1 MQIKTTINPAR
12 YNKVENGGSQQQQ
25 SPGQPPES
33 QDTFQKSFMDGL
45 ASNPGFSKE
54 LLSKVGPQGEM
65 VISAT
70 DDGIKIRNTG
80 PSLLDRSVST
90 AGRILSNG
98 GQEVVRVMNADPSFT
113 FLASSKA
120 AKSSI
125 EGLVPRGAMG
135 DFDKYALP
143 AMRGV
148 MLAVSG
154 KRAISTFRNK
164 DASTFEKVI
173 DAGHAGTN
181 LVGLVGELGKV
192 GAIPISGL
200 TGIAPTL
207 ATLGWVGDGIAV
219 SLHAMGYITERGQVN
234 LGGFNLDDIF
244 TSKAAAR
251 EKAKAADQN
260 PPAQG

>member
-12 YNKVENGGSQQQQ
+12 HTKNNGVRSQQGTA
-25 SPGQPPES
+25 PGQPPEDK
-33 QDTFQKSFMDGL
+33 DTFKKSFMNGL

-54 LLSKVGPQGEM
+54 LLSKIDPQGQME
-65 VISAT
+65 ISAT
-70 DDGIKIRNTG
+70 EDGIVIRNTG
-80 PSLLDRSVST
+80 PDLLERSVNT
-90 AGRILSNG
+90 AGRLLADG

-120 AKSSI
+120 AKESI
-125 EGLVPRGAMG
+125 EGLVPDNAMG
-135 DFDKYALP
+135 EFDKFALP

-148 MLAVSG
+148 MTTVSSM
-154 KRAISTFRNK
+154 RAIGTFRNK
-164 DASTFEKVI
+164 DASVFEKAI

-181 LVGLVGELGKV
+181 VIGLVGELGKV
-192 GAIPISGL
+192 GAIPIQAVQNV
-200 TGIAPTL
+200 APLL
-207 ATLGWVGDGIAV
+207 ATVGWVGDAVAV

-234 LGGFNLDDIF
+234 LGSFSLDDIF

-251 EKAKAADQN
+251 EAAKAADQN